1 MQELVLQRLK
11 VAKIIDAAGT
21 DRTNFY
27 HITYQPANLTVEQLL
42 PVVVVIK
49 GEKKS
54 KVYDGETA
62 TIGYKVT
69 EIQDT
74 SGLYK
79 ESDISFNGASAD
91 QTVKKKD
98 AGILTNYLLQNRL
111 LIVIKISRLIS

>member
-1 MQELVLQRLK
+1 M
-11 VAKIIDAAGT
+11 
-21 DRTNFY
+21 
-27 HITYQPANLTVEQLL
+27 TVEQQ

-79 ESDISFNGASAD
+79 ESDISFNGAGAD
-91 QTVKKKD
+91 QTVKKRD
-98 AGILTNYLLQNRL
+98 AGIYPLSLQNRFSNSNQNFK
-111 LIVIKISRLIS
+111 VDFLISDGELKSTNVTLS